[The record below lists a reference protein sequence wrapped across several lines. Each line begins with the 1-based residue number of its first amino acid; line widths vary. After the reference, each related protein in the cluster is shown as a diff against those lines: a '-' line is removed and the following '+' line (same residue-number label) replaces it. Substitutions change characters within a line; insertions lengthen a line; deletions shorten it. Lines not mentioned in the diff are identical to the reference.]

1 MSDAYGVMG
10 HPISHSKS
18 PAIHAAFSRQT
29 GQTITYRAIHV
40 MPGEFASAVARFR
53 DSGGKGL
60 NVTLPFK
67 EEAWA
72 LCDRRTQR
80 AEQARAVNTLWF
92 DAAGL
97 HGDNTDG
104 LGLVRDL
111 TVNHGLR
118 LHGLR
123 VLLIGAGGA
132 GRGVV
137 GPLLETDLA
146 RLVVANRT
154 PSKARDLAMAFPRA
168 GNLSGCGLDA
178 LMGQCFDL
186 IINATSASLSGQVPA
201 IPDGTLALGGWCYD
215 MMYADEPTAFML
227 WGRARGAAGAVDGL
241 GMLVEQAAESFLR
254 WRGVRPETAP
264 VIEAL
269 RSKSL

>member
-29 GQTITYRAIHV
+29 GEDIVYRAIHV
-40 MPGEFASAVARFR
+40 QPGEFARAVTSFR

-60 NVTLPFK
+60 NITLPFK

-72 LCDRRTQR
+72 LCDVRTER
-80 AEQARAVNTLWF
+80 AQQAGAVNTLWF
-92 DAAGL
+92 EGADL

-104 LGLVRDL
+104 VGLVWDL
-111 TVNHGLR
+111 TVNYGMQLR
-118 LHGLR
+118 GFR
-123 VLLIGAGGA
+123 VLLLGAGGA
-132 GRGVV
+132 SRGVV
-137 GPLLETDLA
+137 APLLGTDLA
-146 RLVVANRT
+146 RLVIGNRT
-154 PSKARDLAMAFPRA
+154 VSKAEELARAFSGA
-168 GNLSGCGLDA
+168 GIVSGCGLDA
-178 LMGQCFDL
+178 LTGQRFDL
-186 IINATSASLSGQVPA
+186 IINATSASLSDQVPA
-201 IPDGTLALGGWCYD
+201 IPRDVLAPGGWCYD
-215 MMYADEPTAFML
+215 MMYADKPTAFVR

-264 VIEAL
+264 VIRAL

>member
-29 GQTITYRAIHV
+29 GQDIVYRAIHV
-40 MPGEFASAVARFR
+40 KPGEFARAVAGFR
-53 DSGGKGL
+53 DSGGRGL

-72 LCDRRTQR
+72 LCEVRTER
-80 AEQARAVNTLWF
+80 ARLARAANTLWF

-104 LGLVRDL
+104 IGLVRDL
-111 TVNHGLR
+111 TGNHGMKLR
-118 LHGLR
+118 GLR
-123 VLLIGAGGA
+123 VLLLGAGGA

-137 GPLLETDLA
+137 GPLLGGEPACLVIGNRTAAKAEALA
-146 RLVVANRT
+146 R
-154 PSKARDLAMAFPRA
+154 AFVGA
-168 GNLSGCGLDA
+168 DNLSGCGLEA
-178 LMGQCFDL
+178 LTGQRFEL
-186 IINATSASLSGQVPA
+186 IINATSASLSDRVPA
-201 IPDGTLALGGWCYD
+201 IHEDVLAPGGWCYD
-215 MMYADEPTAFML
+215 MMYADEPTAFVR
-227 WGRARGAAGAVDGL
+227 WGRAHGAVGAVDGL
-241 GMLVEQAAESFLR
+241 GMLVEQAAESFFL
-254 WRGVRPETAP
+254 WRGVRPETVP
-264 VIEAL
+264 VIQAL